1 MANLKKII
9 NLSRR
14 LQSFQK
20 WVQPDAPAPIPG
32 NLHASADLLERDRFS
47 NLLTYT
53 DYDEET
59 KLFFLDDRN
68 DHLAVGFSL
77 QFWPLMLTGMDAEN
91 QMEAII
97 MNCPPDSILQFA
109 VLSYPGVEHQL
120 DAWASARVAKT
131 QNPLL
136 RQLSL
141 RRRDFMKYTAIQ
153 GGPSLLPQAE
163 LHPRSFMYLLNVRL
177 PFKGDPNSSQEIDMF
192 LKQATDLRNSTQGA
206 FQSVG
211 MSSRVV
217 DKDQMTLALRVLLN
231 PQVPM
236 AVIEENTLSDLPF
249 GVGLL
254 EKDTRMAVLRNGGI
268 AFGSKVLP
276 DLDAATEVLTAETDP
291 MVAMSLTVDALPSLL
306 SLNNTAQMLGDPASR
321 EDRIAPPFWI
331 YTTIHVLDSDKASE
345 ALTMKLGS
353 LNKQAMSDSPW
364 YRSMMSHLFRRRDD
378 ATYLLEQLHN
388 GKSLVRAYSG
398 LTIYT
403 PLSRTKRDV
412 EVATGLWR
420 KAGFKASLEKFIHLP
435 VFAASL
441 PFQYNPEMDPP
452 NRGMQRATTMH
463 SLNAACLAHVQGDWG
478 GHAPDQGGPLLVSRR
493 GQIAS
498 IDLLKATTNYNF
510 VVVAASGAG
519 KSFFTNE
526 LVSDFLSKGGLVRI
540 IDVGRSYYR
549 FCEIMGGQNLI
560 FDPRN
565 PVSLNPF
572 SGVET
577 EMDLAELMPML
588 KALLRQ
594 MAYPLQ
600 TEDQTPPWEYQEI
613 ERAIT
618 EVWMEH
624 KGDTELSYIYN
635 WLVEHPDQR
644 ANDLA
649 SQLRSFAVGRYS
661 AWFNGKRGVS
671 FDNEMVVVELE
682 ELKSDPE
689 LQAIV
694 LTLAINQITK
704 EMYLSDRRKPKL
716 LAIDEAWDL
725 LGNVKTGKFIETAF
739 RRARKYNGIAGVITQ
754 SFEDFEKS
762 PAARAAIENAAWQ
775 FVLYQKPESLEFAIA
790 NKRVVADERLLAL
803 LKSVRPG
810 DGFSEV
816 YVRSEDGQGLYRFIV
831 DRHSY
836 WTFTTNPKD
845 LAKIANLQDTG
856 LDLPTIID
864 QLSKEDYRARYGV
877 EDLEEALAILR
888 AQAA

>member
-1 MANLKKII
+1 
-9 NLSRR
+9 
-14 LQSFQK
+14 
-20 WVQPDAPAPIPG
+20 
-32 NLHASADLLERDRFS
+32 
-47 NLLTYT
+47 
-53 DYDEET
+53 
-59 KLFFLDDRN
+59 
-68 DHLAVGFSL
+68 
-77 QFWPLMLTGMDAEN
+77 
-91 QMEAII
+91 
-97 MNCPPDSILQFA
+97 
-109 VLSYPGVEHQL
+109 
-120 DAWASARVAKT
+120 
-131 QNPLL
+131 
-136 RQLSL
+136 
-141 RRRDFMKYTAIQ
+141 
-153 GGPSLLPQAE
+153 
-163 LHPRSFMYLLNVRL
+163 
-177 PFKGDPNSSQEIDMF
+177 
-192 LKQATDLRNSTQGA
+192 
-206 FQSVG
+206 
-211 MSSRVV
+211 
-217 DKDQMTLALRVLLN
+217 
-231 PQVPM
+231 
-236 AVIEENTLSDLPF
+236 
-249 GVGLL
+249 
-254 EKDTRMAVLRNGGI
+254 
-268 AFGSKVLP
+268 
-276 DLDAATEVLTAETDP
+276 
-291 MVAMSLTVDALPSLL
+291 
-306 SLNNTAQMLGDPASR
+306 
-321 EDRIAPPFWI
+321 
-331 YTTIHVLDSDKASE
+331 
-345 ALTMKLGS
+345 
-353 LNKQAMSDSPW
+353 
-364 YRSMMSHLFRRRDD
+364 
-378 ATYLLEQLHN
+378 
-388 GKSLVRAYSG
+388 
-398 LTIYT
+398 
-403 PLSRTKRDV
+403 
-412 EVATGLWR
+412 
-420 KAGFKASLEKFIHLP
+420 
-435 VFAASL
+435 
-441 PFQYNPEMDPP
+441 
-452 NRGMQRATTMH
+452 
-463 SLNAACLAHVQGDWG
+463 
-478 GHAPDQGGPLLVSRR
+478 
-493 GQIAS
+493 
-498 IDLLKATTNYNF
+498 
-510 VVVAASGAG
+510 
-519 KSFFTNE
+519 
-526 LVSDFLSKGGLVRI
+526 
-540 IDVGRSYYR
+540 
-549 FCEIMGGQNLI
+549 MGGQNLI

-618 EVWMEH
+618 EVWLEH

-864 QLSKEDYRARYGV
+864 QLSKEDYMARYGV